1 MYSQLGRYADATVYL
16 EQARLHIEEANDPAA
31 RGYNLLVAAQIHQ
44 AKGNYGAA
52 SEAFLSAIPLLRET
66 GQLSEVAT
74 ANEQLAE
81 IYVQQGRDE
90 DARSAVEQSLATNEQ
105 LRVPIRLAEAKIH
118 EALFQVAMGDTLAAE
133 DSVRKAEELLV
144 ELERGPV
151 LIMLHL
157 AKGKI
162 QQKLGSPGTSIK
174 VFETARDLATA
185 SGYLLLEQKAR
196 LELSRSM
203 MESGDSARVD
213 VELTDVIRIS
223 KRSRLRPLEAEAC
236 LVLAATY
243 LRSSDWERADVM
255 IDRAISLAS
264 EFGGVRLLGSAE
276 RLRARIE
283 RGRAEGEG
291 NNEQGQNTR
300 PPQKKG
306 SPLEGLLS
314 DQFNQARL
322 ARLGGLEFLT
332 LPTGLN
338 TSFDFH
344 EGSSFADLPRT

>member
-1 MYSQLGRYADATVYL
+1 M
-16 EQARLHIEEANDPAA
+16 
-31 RGYNLLVAAQIHQ
+31 
-44 AKGNYGAA
+44 
-52 SEAFLSAIPLLRET
+52 
-66 GQLSEVAT
+66 
-74 ANEQLAE
+74 
-81 IYVQQGRDE
+81 
-90 DARSAVEQSLATNEQ
+90 EQSLATNEQ

-223 KRSRLRPLEAEAC
+223 KRSRLRPLEG
-236 LVLAATY
+236 
-243 LRSSDWERADVM
+243 RS
-255 IDRAISLAS
+255 L
-264 EFGGVRLLGSAE
+264 FGTCSNLPSIVRLGASRCDDRQSHILGIGVWWGAPP
-276 RLRARIE
+276 RLR
-283 RGRAEGEG
+283 
-291 NNEQGQNTR
+291 
-300 PPQKKG
+300 
-306 SPLEGLLS
+306 
-314 DQFNQARL
+314 
-322 ARLGGLEFLT
+322 
-332 LPTGLN
+332 
-338 TSFDFH
+338 
-344 EGSSFADLPRT
+344 